1 MKRLITTNETATS
14 WSPYKAETKKFQQD
28 MNSEV
33 FAALI
38 QAIVGSTYS
47 TSVPYV
53 VDGCVISGG
62 GPYSITAGKIFY
74 GGEYYSVP
82 SASGLTGTMEF
93 KLENSATAPADPT
106 RFSDGTNHDIHL
118 DYHYT
123 PKSSGTA
130 GTDFSATDLV
140 YLNRGTTVV
149 TTNSSNGQTITVT
162 SSSGTFTYTSDTY
175 TYSYYVE
182 KGICHIN
189 FEISFTVTGGATVS
203 KFHLPL
209 PTGITKL
216 TSLTAAQAFKGS
228 ASLQAPGGTTNYL
241 TLQSFSNDGGGE
253 GQRFTL
259 RRISEGDTDMTISTV
274 ATTLR
279 GEIRI
284 MV

>member
-106 RFSDGTNHDIHL
+106 QFSDGTNHDIHL

-140 YLNRGTTVV
+140 YLNNLNIKLNNEVNSTTQNTTSTSYADLTSGTASSY
-149 TTNSSNGQTITVT
+149 TTPNDGKTRTWLITYKGVCKFSGSAGDGGKARIYNAT
-162 SSSGTFTYTSDTY
+162 SS
-175 TYSYYVE
+175 
-182 KGICHIN
+182 
-189 FEISFTVTGGATVS
+189 
-203 KFHLPL
+203 
-209 PTGITKL
+209 
-216 TSLTAAQAFKGS
+216 TSLDSSESYMDILGTNVDLARMGIYCQKI
-228 ASLQAPGGTTNYL
+228 ASIAPNSTIKIQIASTN
-241 TLQSFSNDGGGE
+241 GGGIDFE
-253 GQRFTL
+253 NNSF
-259 RRISEGDTDMTISTV
+259 V
-274 ATTLR
+274 
-279 GEIRI
+279 
-284 MV
+284 MVEL